1 MRPHLSEVLH
11 PPDHIVLYYYCVKSQ
26 KTYPFAN
33 ETLPFL
39 HSRKIFFQKNI
50 KKNCL
55 CLKKLLTLHKE
66 SAEAKLGC
74 NKSSVQNDVFN
85 VKSMPEWLKFRLL
98 TQKRW
103 IMFACFNNYV
113 YICHTFQSLLQ
124 GRFEKPPGSLNWRTC

>member
-39 HSRKIFFQKNI
+39 HFRKTFFQKNI

-55 CLKKLLTLHKE
+55 CLKKLLTLQIE
-66 SAEAKLGC
+66 SAEANLRCKEKDAQ
-74 NKSSVQNDVFN
+74 NVVFRAESV
-85 VKSMPEWLKFRLL
+85 PEWLNFRLL

-103 IMFACFNNYV
+103 ILFACFNNYV
-113 YICHTFQSLLQ
+113 YICHTFQNLPP
-124 GRFEKPPGSLNWRTC
+124 GRFEKPPGSLNWRKC